1 MHFQVAVCAS
11 AKGILWLLLRF
22 LVNRHLQVAMKA
34 RGGAALVAE
43 QENLMAEYA
52 KIVAKA
58 QRTAADLGQLSP
70 LEHWREA
77 AKEAEELLA
86 GRGHHVA
93 ANQLRTRFDRCQG
106 FAKNRSGRQ

>member
-1 MHFQVAVCAS
+1 MKLKHVDALSGGRMRFRKRYPKAVIEVL
-11 AKGILWLLLRF
+11 GEP
-22 LVNRHLQVAMKA
+22 HLQVAMKA
-34 RGGAALVAE
+34 RGGVDLVAE

-77 AKEAEELLA
+77 AKEADELLA
-86 GRGHHVA
+86 GRGHHVV
-93 ANQLRTRFDRCQG
+93 G
-106 FAKNRSGRQ
+106 